1 MKTFRRVWV
10 YARAYPLL
18 CAGTF
23 GAAIAGTLAGLVF
36 PRITG
41 LVIDNVLIPKR
52 ADLLLPYVLI
62 VAAAFLA
69 QAVLNALRIRW
80 NNTFEQKV
88 VFDLRRDLYRT
99 LQRLPLRWYDQRATG
114 DIITR
119 VIDDVTAMER
129 VLIDGVEQGL
139 IAVLQILG
147 VGIYLFRLN
156 AHLALWM
163 LLPMPILF
171 IGVIWYTMTARFR
184 YRDQRRAASAMN
196 SLLLDNLQGVRQ
208 IKSYAREETELGRFS
223 ASANLVAET
232 QLVIMRTWSVYSS
245 SMAFFGALGS
255 AIVLYIGGTDVL
267 AGTMSYGDLF
277 SFFLFVAMF
286 YEPVKSL
293 HQINQLYQ
301 AGRASS
307 DRVAEILDA
316 AQEKYGDEAAS
327 SKGTAPAPKGDRR
340 GARDGYL
347 LRAHGA
353 VEYRDV
359 SFAYRSDVPALHD
372 INLSV
377 KPGQCIALVGPTG
390 AGKSTLVSLLSR
402 FYEAT
407 GGEILLDGRNVAG
420 ISLRELREQIGVVS
434 QETFLFNG
442 TILDN
447 LRFGRPEATRAEI
460 EEMARAACVH
470 EFVSVLPEGYDTH
483 VGERGVKLSVGE
495 KQRISIA
502 RALLKN
508 PPVLV
513 LDEAT
518 ASVDTA
524 TEQLIQQA
532 LLRLL
537 KGRTSFVIAHRLSTI
552 RHADMILVLQKG
564 SVVERGMHAELLA
577 RDGLYAK
584 LCRAQHT
591 DRFSEVDVEAVLAD
605 LPPIPPIAVDR

>member
-10 YARAYPLL
+10 YARAYPFL
-18 CAGTF
+18 CLATF
-23 GAAIAGTLAGLVF
+23 GAAILGTLSGFVF
-36 PRITG
+36 PKITG
-41 LVIDNVLIPKR
+41 LVIDDVLIPKR

-62 VAAAFLA
+62 VVAGFLA
-69 QAVLNALRIRW
+69 QNVLNALRIRY

-88 VFDLRRDLYRT
+88 IFDLRRDLYQT
-99 LQRLPLRWYDQRATG
+99 LQRLPLRWYDSRATG

-129 VLIDGVEQGL
+129 VLIDGVEQGI
-139 IAVLQILG
+139 IAVLQIIG
-147 VGIYLFRLN
+147 VGVFLFLLNPRLS
-156 AHLALWM
+156 AWM
-163 LLPMPILF
+163 LLPMVAQF
-171 IGVIWYTMTARFR
+171 GGAIWYTTTARSR
-184 YRDQRRAASAMN
+184 IRPQRQAASAMN
-196 SLLLDNLQGVRQ
+196 ALLLDNLQGVRQ
-208 IKSYAREETELGRFS
+208 IKSYAREETELARVSDAAHLLG
-223 ASANLVAET
+223 ET
-232 QLVIMRTWSVYSS
+232 SLVIMRTWSWFSS
-245 SMAFFGALGS
+245 AMAFFAALGS
-255 AIVLYIGGTDVL
+255 AIVLYIGGQDVL
-267 AGTMSYGDLF
+267 AGAMKLGDLVT
-277 SFFLFVAMF
+277 FFLFVGMF

-301 AGRASS
+301 AGRTSG

-316 AQEKYGDEAAS
+316 AQENYGETDEQ
-327 SKGTAPAPKGDRR
+327 PFV
-340 GARDGYL
+340 
-347 LRAHGA
+347 RAKGA
-353 VEYRDV
+353 VEYHSV
-359 SFAYRSDVPALHD
+359 AFAYRPDVPALHD
-372 INLSV
+372 INLAV
-377 KPGQCIALVGPTG
+377 KPGQCVALVGPTG

-407 GGEILLDGRNVAG
+407 GGDIFLDGRNIAD

-470 EFVSVLPEGYDTH
+470 DFVAGLPEGYDTH

-532 LLRLL
+532 LQRLL
-537 KGRTSFVIAHRLSTI
+537 AGRTSFVIAHRLSTV
-552 RHADMILVLQKG
+552 RHADLILVLQKG
-564 SVVERGMHAELLA
+564 RIIERGTHDELLA
-577 RDGLYAK
+577 KDGLYAK

-591 DRFSEVDVEAVLAD
+591 DRFSETDVEAVMAG
-605 LPPIPPIAVDR
+605 

>member
-10 YARAYPLL
+10 YARAYPILAL
-18 CAGTF
+18 ATF
-23 GAAIAGTLAGLVF
+23 AAAIAGTLAGFVF
-36 PRITG
+36 PKVTG
-41 LVIDNVLIPKR
+41 MVIDNVLIPHKSE
-52 ADLLLPYVLI
+52 LLLRYVLI
-62 VAAAFLA
+62 VVAAFFA
-69 QAVLNALRIRW
+69 QQALNALRIRF

-88 VFDLRRDLYRT
+88 IFDLRRDLYQT

-139 IAVLQILG
+139 IAVLQIIG
-147 VGIYLFRLN
+147 VGIYLFHLN
-156 AHLALWM
+156 AHLAMWM
-163 LLPMPILF
+163 LLPMPLLF
-171 IGVIWYTMTARFR
+171 GGVIWYTLTAKTR
-184 YRDQRRAASAMN
+184 YREQRRAASAMN

-208 IKSYAREETELGRFS
+208 IKSYAREETELSRFS
-223 ASANLVAET
+223 TSAKLVGDT
-232 QLVIMRTWSVYSS
+232 QLVIMRTWSWYSS
-245 SMAFFGALGS
+245 GMAFLGMLGS
-255 AIVLYIGGTDVL
+255 AIVLYVGGSDVL
-267 AGTMSYGDLF
+267 AGTMQFGDLVTF
-277 SFFLFVAMF
+277 LLFVGMF
-286 YEPVKSL
+286 YEPVRSL

-316 AQEKYGDEAAS
+316 TTEDYGDA
-327 SKGTAPAPKGDRR
+327 DRR
-340 GARDGYL
+340 PAVDGYL
-347 LRAHGA
+347 KRALGQID
-353 VEYRDV
+353 YRSV
-359 SFAYRSDVPALHD
+359 SFAYREDVPALGKID
-372 INLSV
+372 LAV
-377 KPGQCIALVGPTG
+377 KPGQCVALVGPTG
-390 AGKSTLVSLLSR
+390 AGKTTFVSLLSR

-407 GGEILLDGRNVAG
+407 GGEILLDGRDITK
-420 ISLRELREQIGVVS
+420 ISLRELREQIGTVS

-447 LRFGRPEATRAEI
+447 LRFGRPDATRAEI
-460 EEMARAACVH
+460 EEMAKAACVH
-470 EFVSVLPEGYDTH
+470 DFVVGLPEGYETH

-532 LLRLL
+532 LQRLL
-537 KGRTSFVIAHRLSTI
+537 AGRTSFVIAHRLSTV
-552 RHADMILVLQKG
+552 RHADLILVLQKG
-564 SVVERGMHAELLA
+564 RIVERGTHTELLSKN
-577 RDGLYAK
+577 GLYAK
-584 LCRAQHT
+584 LCHAQHT
-591 DRFSEVDVEAVLAD
+591 DRFSETDVEAVWAE
-605 LPPIPPIAVDR
+605 AVP

>member
-10 YARAYPLL
+10 YARAYPFL
-18 CAGTF
+18 CAATF
-23 GAAIAGTLAGLVF
+23 IAATLGTLSGLVF
-36 PRITG
+36 PKVTG
-41 LVIDNVLIPKR
+41 MVYDNVLTPRR

-62 VAAAFLA
+62 VVGAFLS
-69 QAVLNALRIRW
+69 QYILNALRIRF

-88 VFDLRRDLYRT
+88 IFDLRRDLYQT
-99 LQRLPLRWYDQRATG
+99 LQRLPLRWYDSRATG

-129 VLIDGVEQGL
+129 VLIDGVEQAI
-139 IAVLQILG
+139 IAVIQIVC
-147 VGIYLFRLN
+147 VGIFLFEMNARL
-156 AHLALWM
+156 ACWM
-163 LLPMPILF
+163 LLPIPVLF
-171 IGVIWYTMTARFR
+171 SGVIWYTLTAKSR
-184 YRDQRRAASAMN
+184 YKEQRKAASGMN

-208 IKSYAREETELGRFS
+208 IKSYAREETELRRFS
-223 ASANLVAET
+223 DSALLVGET
-232 QLVIMRTWSVYSS
+232 QLVIMRTWSLYSS
-245 SMAFFGALGS
+245 AMAFFGAVGS
-255 AIVLYIGGTDVL
+255 GIVLYIGGTDVCN
-267 AGTMSYGDLF
+267 GTMKPGELF
-277 SFFLFVAMF
+277 TVILYVGMF
-286 YEPVKSL
+286 YEPVRSL

-316 AQEKYGDEAAS
+316 AQENYGE
-327 SKGTAPAPKGDRR
+327 
-340 GARDGYL
+340 
-347 LRAHGA
+347 HGA
-353 VEYRDV
+353 IVRAKGAVDYRNV
-359 SFAYRSDVPALHD
+359 AFAYRSDVTALHD

-377 KPGQCIALVGPTG
+377 KPGQCVALVGPTG

-407 GGEILLDGRNVAG
+407 GGEILLDGRDVAG

-460 EEMARAACVH
+460 EEMAKAACVH
-470 EFVSVLPEGYDTH
+470 DFVSLLPEGYDTH

-532 LLRLL
+532 LTRLL
-537 KGRTSFVIAHRLSTI
+537 AGRTSFVIAHRLSTV
-552 RHADMILVLQKG
+552 RHADLILVLQKG
-564 SVVERGMHAELLA
+564 RILERGTHDELLA

-591 DRFSEVDVEAVLAD
+591 DRFSETDVEAVLASE
-605 LPPIPPIAVDR
+605 IG

>member
-1 MKTFRRVWV
+1 MKTFRRVWI
-10 YARAYPLL
+10 YARVYPGL
-18 CAGTF
+18 CLATF
-23 GAAIAGTLAGLVF
+23 SAAIAGTLASLVF
-36 PRITG
+36 PKVTG
-41 LVIDNVLIPKR
+41 LVIDKVLTPHR
-52 ADLLLPYVLI
+52 GDLLIYYVLV

-69 QAVLNALRIRW
+69 QSALNALRIRF

-88 VFDLRRDLYRT
+88 IFDLRRDLYRT
-99 LQRLPLRWYDQRATG
+99 LQRLPLRWYDSRATG

-139 IAVLQILG
+139 IAILTILG
-147 VGIYLFRLN
+147 VAVTLFSLN
-156 AHLALWM
+156 PKLAAWM
-163 LLPMPILF
+163 LLPMPVLF
-171 IGVIWYTMTARFR
+171 GGAIWYTLTAKTR
-184 YRDQRRAASAMN
+184 YSAQRKAASAMN

-208 IKSYAREETELGRFS
+208 IKSYAREETELERFS
-223 ASANLVAET
+223 TSARLVGET
-232 QLVIMRTWSVYSS
+232 QLVIMRTWSWYSS
-245 SMAFFGALGS
+245 AMAFFGTLGS
-255 AIVLYIGGTDVL
+255 VIVLYIGGRDVL
-267 AGTMSYGDLF
+267 ADSMTVGELF
-277 SFFLFVAMF
+277 TFFLYVAMF

-316 AQEKYGDEAAS
+316 AQEKYGDPDDRPIVRA
-327 SKGTAPAPKGDRR
+327 KGQVD
-340 GARDGYL
+340 
-347 LRAHGA
+347 
-353 VEYRDV
+353 YRHV
-359 SFAYRSDVPALHD
+359 VFAYRSDVPALHD
-372 INLSV
+372 INVSV
-377 KPGQCIALVGPTG
+377 KPGQCVALVGPTG

-407 GGEILLDGRNVAG
+407 GGEIRLDGRNVAD

-434 QETFLFNG
+434 QETFLFNA

-447 LRFGRPEATRAEI
+447 LRFGRPEATREEI
-460 EEMARAACVH
+460 EAMARAACVH
-470 EFVSVLPEGYDTH
+470 DFVSALPEGYDTH

-518 ASVDTA
+518 ASVDTS

-532 LLRLL
+532 LQRLL
-537 KGRTSFVIAHRLSTI
+537 AGRTSFVIAHRLSTV
-552 RHADMILVLQKG
+552 RHADLILVLKKG
-564 SVVERGMHAELLA
+564 RIVERGTHEELLNQN
-577 RDGLYAK
+577 GLYAK

-591 DRFSEVDVEAVLAD
+591 DRFSETDVEAVLAD
-605 LPPIPPIAVDR
+605 L

>member
-18 CAGTF
+18 CFGTF
-23 GAAIAGTLAGLVF
+23 GAAIASTLAGFVF
-36 PRITG
+36 PKVTG
-41 LVIDNVLIPKR
+41 LVIDNVLIPHR
-52 ADLLLPYVLI
+52 AELLLRYALYV
-62 VAAAFLA
+62 VGAFLA
-69 QAVLNALRIRW
+69 QNVLNAVRIRW

-88 VFDLRRDLYRT
+88 IFDLRRDLYRT

-129 VLIDGVEQGL
+129 VLIDGVEQG
-139 IAVLQILG
+139 IVGILQIIG
-147 VGIYLFRLN
+147 VGIFLFWLN
-156 AHLALWM
+156 ARLAAWM
-163 LLPMPILF
+163 LLPMPVLF
-171 IGVIWYTMTARFR
+171 AGVIWYTMTARFR

-196 SLLLDNLQGVRQ
+196 SLLLDNLQGIRQ
-208 IKSYAREETELGRFS
+208 IKSYAREETELTRFS
-223 ASANLVAET
+223 ASAQLVGDT
-232 QLVIMRTWSVYSS
+232 QLVIMRVWSWYISA
-245 SMAFFGALGS
+245 MTFFGALGS
-255 AIVLYIGGTDVL
+255 AIVLYIGGSDVL
-267 AGTMSYGDLF
+267 AGTMKLGDLVT
-277 SFFLFVAMF
+277 FFLFVGMF
-286 YEPVKSL
+286 YEPVRSL

-307 DRVAEILDA
+307 ERVAEILDA
-316 AQEKYGDEAAS
+316 ATENYGEAA
-327 SKGTAPAPKGDRR
+327 DRR
-340 GARDGYL
+340 PAHSCGDDGYQ
-347 LRAHGA
+347 RVRGQ
-353 VEYRDV
+353 VEYRNVSFSYRPDV
-359 SFAYRSDVPALHD
+359 SALHE
-372 INLSV
+372 INLAV
-377 KPGQCIALVGPTG
+377 KPGQCVALVGPTG

-407 GGEILLDGRNVAG
+407 GGEIMLDGRNVAD

-447 LRFGRPEATRAEI
+447 LRFGRPGATRQEI

-470 EFVSVLPEGYDTH
+470 EFVSVMPEGYDTH

-532 LLRLL
+532 LRRLL
-537 KGRTSFVIAHRLSTI
+537 AGRTSFVIAHRLSTV
-552 RHADMILVLQKG
+552 RHADLILVLQKG
-564 SVVERGMHAELLA
+564 RILERGTHDELLA

-591 DRFSEVDVEAVLAD
+591 DRFSETDVEAVLAD
-605 LPPIPPIAVDR
+605 LA

>member
-10 YARAYPLL
+10 YARVYPFL
-18 CAGTF
+18 CAATF
-23 GAAIAGTLAGLVF
+23 TAAIAQTLSGLVF
-36 PRITG
+36 PKITG
-41 LVIDNVLIPKR
+41 SVIDKVLIPHR

-62 VAAAFLA
+62 VVAAFLA
-69 QAVLNALRIRW
+69 QNVLNALRISF

-88 VFDLRRDLYRT
+88 IFDLRRDLYQT

-129 VLIDGVEQGL
+129 VLIDGVEQAL
-139 IAVLQILG
+139 IAVLQIVCVG
-147 VGIYLFRLN
+147 VYLFRIN
-156 AHLALWM
+156 ASLAVWM
-163 LLPMPILF
+163 LLPMPVLF
-171 IGVIWYTMTARFR
+171 AGVIWYTFTAKSR
-184 YRDQRRAASAMN
+184 YREQRKAASAMN

-223 ASANLVAET
+223 DSARLVADT

-245 SMAFFGALGS
+245 AMAFFGALGG
-255 AIVLYIGGTDVL
+255 AIVLYVGGLDVL
-267 AGTMSYGDLF
+267 AGRMSYGDLF

-286 YEPVKSL
+286 YEPVRSL

-316 AQEKYGDEAAS
+316 AQENYGEPTGRAIVRA
-327 SKGTAPAPKGDRR
+327 KGQ
-340 GARDGYL
+340 
-347 LRAHGA
+347 

-359 SFAYRSDVPALHD
+359 AFAYRSDVPALHE
-372 INLSV
+372 INLNV
-377 KPGQCIALVGPTG
+377 APGQCVALVGPTG

-407 GGEILLDGRNVAG
+407 GGEILLDGRDVAG

-447 LRFGRPEATRAEI
+447 LRFGRPDATRAEI

-470 EFVSVLPEGYDTH
+470 EFVSILPEGYDTH

-532 LLRLL
+532 LQRLL
-537 KGRTSFVIAHRLSTI
+537 IGRTSFVIAHRLSTV
-552 RHADMILVLQKG
+552 RHADLILVLQKG
-564 SVVERGMHAELLA
+564 RILERGTHDELLA

-591 DRFSEVDVEAVLAD
+591 DRFSETDVEAVLAD
-605 LPPIPPIAVDR
+605 LS

>member
-10 YARAYPLL
+10 YARVYPFL
-18 CAGTF
+18 CVATF
-23 GAAIAGTLAGLVF
+23 GCAILGTLASLVF
-36 PRITG
+36 PRVTG
-41 LVIDNVLIPKR
+41 LVIDNVLTPHR
-52 ADLLLPYVLI
+52 ADLLPKYALI
-62 VAAAFLA
+62 VVTAFLA
-69 QAVLNALRIRW
+69 QNVLNALRIRF

-88 VFDLRRDLYRT
+88 IFDLRRDLYRT

-147 VGIYLFRLN
+147 VGIYLFKLN
-156 AHLALWM
+156 AHLAMWM
-163 LLPMPILF
+163 LLPIPALF
-171 IGVIWYTMTARFR
+171 AGVIWYTLTAKAR
-184 YRDQRRAASAMN
+184 YKEQRKAASAMN

-208 IKSYAREETELGRFS
+208 IKSYAREETELARFS
-223 ASANLVAET
+223 TSARLVGET
-232 QLVIMRTWSVYSS
+232 QLVIMRTWSWYSS
-245 SMAFFGALGS
+245 VMAFLGALGS
-255 AIVLYIGGTDVL
+255 AIVLYIGGRDVL
-267 AGTMSYGDLF
+267 DGTMKIGELF
-277 SFFLFVAMF
+277 SFFFFVSMF
-286 YEPVKSL
+286 YEPVRSL

-307 DRVAEILDA
+307 ERVAEILDA
-316 AQEKYGDEAAS
+316 AQEAYGDENAI
-327 SKGTAPAPKGDRR
+327 APATFGRAKGQ
-340 GARDGYL
+340 
-347 LRAHGA
+347 
-353 VEYRDV
+353 VEYRKI
-359 SFAYRSDVPALHD
+359 SFAYRPDVPALHE
-372 INLSV
+372 IKLSV
-377 KPGQCIALVGPTG
+377 KPGQCVALVGPTG

-420 ISLRELREQIGVVS
+420 IPLRELREQVGVVS

-447 LRFGRPEATRAEI
+447 LRFGRPDASRAEI

-532 LLRLL
+532 LQRLL
-537 KGRTSFVIAHRLSTI
+537 AGRTSFVIAHRLSTV
-552 RHADMILVLQKG
+552 RHADLILVLQKG
-564 SVVERGMHAELLA
+564 RILERGTHDELLA

-591 DRFSEVDVEAVLAD
+591 DRFSETDVEAVLAD
-605 LPPIPPIAVDR
+605 IG

>member
-10 YARAYPLL
+10 YARAYPFL
-18 CAGTF
+18 CAATF
-23 GAAIAGTLAGLVF
+23 GCAIFGALSSLVF
-36 PRITG
+36 PRVTG
-41 LVIDNVLIPKR
+41 LVIDNVLTPHR
-52 ADLLLPYVLI
+52 FDLLPWYACI
-62 VAAAFLA
+62 VIAAFLA
-69 QAVLNALRIRW
+69 QNVLNALRIRF

-88 VFDLRRDLYRT
+88 IFDLRRDLYRT

-147 VGIYLFRLN
+147 VGIYLFKLN
-156 AHLALWM
+156 AHLAMWM
-163 LLPMPILF
+163 LLPIPALVT
-171 IGVIWYTMTARFR
+171 GVLWYTLTAKAR
-184 YRDQRRAASAMN
+184 YKEQRKAASAMN

-208 IKSYAREETELGRFS
+208 IKSYAREETELDRFS
-223 ASANLVAET
+223 TSARLVGET
-232 QLVIMRTWSVYSS
+232 QLDIMRTWAWYSS
-245 SMAFFGALGS
+245 SMAFLGTLGS
-255 AIVLYIGGTDVL
+255 AIVLYIGGCDVL
-267 AGTMSYGDLF
+267 NGTMKIGELF
-277 SFFLFVAMF
+277 SFFFFVSMF
-286 YEPVKSL
+286 YEPVRSL

-316 AQEKYGDEAAS
+316 AQETYGDENAI
-327 SKGTAPAPKGDRR
+327 APATFSRAR
-340 GARDGYL
+340 GQ
-347 LRAHGA
+347 
-353 VEYRDV
+353 VEYRNV
-359 SFAYRSDVPALHD
+359 SFSYRPDVPALHE

-377 KPGQCIALVGPTG
+377 KPGQCVALVGPTG

-407 GGEILLDGRNVAG
+407 SGQILLDGRDVAG

-442 TILDN
+442 SILDN
-447 LRFGRPEATRAEI
+447 LRFGRPGATRQEI

-532 LLRLL
+532 LQRLL
-537 KGRTSFVIAHRLSTI
+537 AGRTSFVIAHRLSTV
-552 RHADMILVLQKG
+552 RHADLILVLQKG
-564 SVVERGMHAELLA
+564 RILERGTHDELLA
-577 RDGLYAK
+577 RSGLYAK

-591 DRFSEVDVEAVLAD
+591 NRFSETDVEAVLAST
-605 LPPIPPIAVDR
+605 AV

>member
-10 YARAYPLL
+10 YARAYPFLAL
-18 CAGTF
+18 ATF
-23 GAAIAGTLAGLVF
+23 AAAIAGTLAGFVF
-36 PRITG
+36 PKITG
-41 LVIDNVLIPKR
+41 LVIDNVLIPHKT
-52 ADLLLPYVLI
+52 DLLLPYVLI
-62 VAAAFLA
+62 VVGAFFVQNA
-69 QAVLNALRIRW
+69 LNALRIRF

-88 VFDLRRDLYRT
+88 IFDLRRDLYQT

-139 IAVLQILG
+139 VAILQIIG
-147 VGIYLFRLN
+147 VGIFLFSLN
-156 AHLALWM
+156 AQLAAWM
-163 LLPMPILF
+163 LLPMPVLF
-171 IGVIWYTMTARFR
+171 VGVVWYTMTARFR
-184 YRDQRRAASAMN
+184 YRAQRKAASAMN

-208 IKSYAREETELGRFS
+208 IKSFAREGTELERFS
-223 ASANLVAET
+223 DAARLVGET
-232 QLVIMRTWSVYSS
+232 QLVIMRTWSWYSS
-245 SMAFFGALGS
+245 AMAFFGALGS
-255 AIVLYIGGTDVL
+255 AIVLYIGGADVL
-267 AGTMSYGDLF
+267 AGTMKLGDLVT
-277 SFFLFVAMF
+277 FFLFVAMF
-286 YEPVKSL
+286 YEPVRSL

-307 DRVAEILDA
+307 ERVAEILDA
-316 AQEKYGDEAAS
+316 ATENYGAAAT
-327 SKGTAPAPKGDRR
+327 GPAAVQRAR
-340 GARDGYL
+340 GE
-347 LRAHGA
+347 
-353 VEYRDV
+353 VEYRNV
-359 SFAYRSDVPALHD
+359 SFAYRPDVPALHD
-372 INLSV
+372 INLAV
-377 KPGQCIALVGPTG
+377 RPGQCIALVGPTG

-407 GGEILLDGRNVAG
+407 GGKILLDGRNVAD
-420 ISLRELREQIGVVS
+420 ISLHELREQIGMVS

-447 LRFGRPEATRAEI
+447 LRFGRPGATRQEI
-460 EEMARAACVH
+460 EAMARAACVH
-470 EFVSVLPEGYDTH
+470 EFVSALPEGYDTH

-532 LLRLL
+532 LQRLL
-537 KGRTSFVIAHRLSTI
+537 AGRTSFVIAHRLSTI
-552 RHADMILVLQKG
+552 RHADLILVLQKG
-564 SVVERGMHAELLA
+564 CIVERGSHDELLA

-591 DRFSEVDVEAVLAD
+591 DRFSETDVEAVLAD
-605 LPPIPPIAVDR
+605 LS

>member
-18 CAGTF
+18 CFGTF
-23 GAAIAGTLAGLVF
+23 GTAIASTLAGFVF
-36 PRITG
+36 PKVTG
-41 LVIDNVLIPKR
+41 MVVDNVLIPHK
-52 ADLLLPYVLI
+52 AALLLPYVLI
-62 VAAAFLA
+62 VVAAFFA
-69 QAVLNALRIRW
+69 QNALNGLRIRF

-88 VFDLRRDLYRT
+88 IFDLRRDLYQT

-139 IAVLQILG
+139 IAVLQIVG
-147 VGIYLFRLN
+147 VGIYFFNLN
-156 AHLALWM
+156 AHLAAWM
-163 LLPMPILF
+163 LLPLPILF
-171 IGVIWYTMTARFR
+171 AGVSWYTVTAKMR
-184 YRDQRRAASAMN
+184 YREQRKAASAMN

-208 IKSYAREETELGRFS
+208 IKSYAREETELTRFS
-223 ASANLVAET
+223 TSAELVGET
-232 QLVIMRTWSVYSS
+232 QLVIMRTWSWYSS
-245 SMAFFGALGS
+245 LMAFVGALGS
-255 AIVLYIGGTDVL
+255 AIVLYIGGSDVL
-267 AGTMSYGDLF
+267 AGRMQYGEL
-277 SFFLFVAMF
+277 LTALLLVGMF

-316 AQEKYGDEAAS
+316 TTENYGQSDQRPVA
-327 SKGTAPAPKGDRR
+327 
-340 GARDGYL
+340 
-347 LRAHGA
+347 RAHGA
-353 VEYRDV
+353 VEYRHV
-359 SFAYRSDVPALHD
+359 SFSYRPDVPALHD
-372 INLSV
+372 INVAV

-407 GGEILLDGRNVAG
+407 GGEILLDGQNVAN
-420 ISLRELREQIGVVS
+420 IPLRELREQIGVVS

-447 LRFGRPEATRAEI
+447 LRFGRPEATRAQI

-532 LLRLL
+532 LQRLL
-537 KGRTSFVIAHRLSTI
+537 AGRTSFVIAHRLSTV
-552 RHADMILVLQKG
+552 RHADLILVLQKG
-564 SVVERGMHAELLA
+564 RIIERGTHDELLA

-591 DRFSEVDVEAVLAD
+591 DRFSETDVEAVLAD
-605 LPPIPPIAVDR
+605 LS

>member
-10 YARAYPLL
+10 YARLYPRL
-18 CAGTF
+18 AAATF
-23 GAAIAGTLAGLVF
+23 GAAIAGTLAGFVF
-36 PRITG
+36 PQVTG
-41 LVIDNVLIPKR
+41 MVIDNVLIPHR
-52 ADLLLPYVLI
+52 PALLLRYILI
-62 VAAAFLA
+62 VVAAFF
-69 QAVLNALRIRW
+69 VRDGLNALRIRF

-88 VFDLRRDLYRT
+88 IFDLRHDLYRT

-119 VIDDVTAMER
+119 IIDDVTAMER
-129 VLIDGVEQGL
+129 VLIDGVEQGVVAL
-139 IAVLQILG
+139 LQILG
-147 VGIYLFRLN
+147 VGIWLFHLNPRL
-156 AHLALWM
+156 AAWT
-163 LLPMPILF
+163 LLPMPLMLA
-171 IGVIWYTMTARFR
+171 GATWYTMTARFR
-184 YRDQRRAASAMN
+184 YRSQRKAASAMN

-208 IKSYAREETELGRFS
+208 IKSYAREETELERFS
-223 ASANLVAET
+223 TSARWVGET
-232 QLVIMRTWSVYSS
+232 QLVIMRTWSWYSS
-245 SMAFFGALGS
+245 GMTFIAALGS
-255 AIVLYIGGTDVL
+255 AIVLYVGGMDVL
-267 AGTMSYGDLF
+267 NGAMQFGGLVTFL
-277 SFFLFVAMF
+277 LFVAMF
-286 YEPVKSL
+286 YEPVGRL

-307 DRVAEILDA
+307 ERVAEILDA
-316 AQEKYGDEAAS
+316 PTENYGEAESGPVTRA
-327 SKGTAPAPKGDRR
+327 R
-340 GARDGYL
+340 GQ
-347 LRAHGA
+347 

-359 SFAYRSDVPALHD
+359 SFAYRPDVPALHE
-372 INLSV
+372 INLAV
-377 KPGQCIALVGPTG
+377 KPGQCVALVGPTG

-407 GGEILLDGRNVAG
+407 GGEIFLDGRNVAE
-420 ISLRELREQIGVVS
+420 ISLRNLREQIGVVS

-447 LRFGRPEATRAEI
+447 LRFGRPEASRAEI
-460 EEMARAACVH
+460 EKMARGACVH
-470 EFVSVLPEGYDTH
+470 EFVSALPEGYDTH

-532 LLRLL
+532 LRRLL
-537 KGRTSFVIAHRLSTI
+537 AGRTSFVIAHRLSTV
-552 RHADMILVLQKG
+552 RHADVILVLQKG
-564 SVVERGMHAELLA
+564 RILERGSHDELLA
-577 RDGLYAK
+577 LNGLYAK

-591 DRFSEVDVEAVLAD
+591 DRFSETDVEAVLAD
-605 LPPIPPIAVDR
+605 FT

>member
-18 CAGTF
+18 CAATF
-23 GAAIAGTLAGLVF
+23 GAAIAVTLAGLVF
-36 PRITG
+36 PRVTG
-41 LVIDNVLIPKR
+41 LVIDNVLIPHR
-52 ADLLLPYVLI
+52 ADLLLPYVL
-62 VAAAFLA
+62 VVVGAFFLQNA
-69 QAVLNALRIRW
+69 LNALRIRA

-88 VFDLRRDLYRT
+88 IFDLRRDLYQT

-139 IAVLQILG
+139 IAILQIIG
-147 VGIYLFRLN
+147 VGIFLFGMNARL
-156 AHLALWM
+156 AMWM
-163 LLPMPILF
+163 LLPIPVLF
-171 IGVIWYTMTARFR
+171 AGVIWYTMTARFR
-184 YRDQRRAASAMN
+184 YRAQRRAASAMN

-208 IKSYAREETELGRFS
+208 IKSYAREETELTRFS
-223 ASANLVAET
+223 ASAKLVGET
-232 QLVIMRTWSVYSS
+232 QLDIMRTWSWYSS
-245 SMAFFGALGS
+245 TMAFFGALGS
-255 AIVLYIGGTDVL
+255 AIVLYIGGSDVL
-267 AGTMSYGDLF
+267 AGTMKLGDLVTF
-277 SFFLFVAMF
+277 LLFVGMF
-286 YEPVKSL
+286 YEPVRSL

-301 AGRASS
+301 AGRAAS

-316 AQEKYGDEAAS
+316 ATENYGEASDRPIVRA
-327 SKGTAPAPKGDRR
+327 KGQ
-340 GARDGYL
+340 
-347 LRAHGA
+347 
-353 VEYRDV
+353 VEYRNV
-359 SFAYRSDVPALHD
+359 SFSYRPDVPALHD
-372 INLSV
+372 INLVV
-377 KPGQCIALVGPTG
+377 KPGQCVALVGPTG

-407 GGEILLDGRNVAG
+407 DGTILLDGRNVAG
-420 ISLRELREQIGVVS
+420 ISLRALREQIGMVS

-447 LRFGRPEATRAEI
+447 LRFGRPDATRQEI

-470 EFVSVLPEGYDTH
+470 EFVSGLPEGYETH

-532 LLRLL
+532 LRRLL
-537 KGRTSFVIAHRLSTI
+537 AGRTSFVIAHRLSTV
-552 RHADMILVLQKG
+552 RHADLILVLQKG
-564 SVVERGMHAELLA
+564 RIFERGTHDELLA
-577 RDGLYAK
+577 LNGLYAK

-591 DRFSEVDVEAVLAD
+591 DRFSETDVEAVLAD
-605 LPPIPPIAVDR
+605 GGRCFLSAPLCR

>member
-10 YARAYPLL
+10 YARVYPLL
-18 CAGTF
+18 CGATF
-23 GAAIAGTLAGLVF
+23 GAAIAGTLSGFVF
-36 PRITG
+36 PKMTG
-41 LVIDNVLIPKR
+41 VVIDNVLIPHR
-52 ADLLLPYVLI
+52 ADLLLPYVL
-62 VAAAFLA
+62 VVVAAFLL
-69 QAVLNALRIRW
+69 QNVLNALRIRF

-88 VFDLRRDLYRT
+88 IFDLRRDLYQT

-147 VGIYLFRLN
+147 VGIFLFSLN
-156 AHLALWM
+156 ARLASWM
-163 LLPMPILF
+163 LLPIPILF
-171 IGVIWYTMTARFR
+171 GGVVWYTLTAKSR
-184 YRDQRRAASAMN
+184 YREQRKAASAMN

-208 IKSYAREETELGRFS
+208 IKSYAREETELNRFS
-223 ASANLVAET
+223 STALLVGET
-232 QLVIMRTWSVYSS
+232 QLVIMRSWSVYSS
-245 SMAFFGALGS
+245 TMAFFGMLGS
-255 AIVLYIGGTDVL
+255 AIVLYVGGLDVL
-267 AGTMSYGDLF
+267 YYGMKIGDLVTF
-277 SFFLFVAMF
+277 LLFVSMF
-286 YEPVKSL
+286 YEPIRSL

-316 AQEKYGDEAAS
+316 AQETYGEPPSQPIVRA
-327 SKGTAPAPKGDRR
+327 R
-340 GARDGYL
+340 GQ
-347 LRAHGA
+347 
-353 VEYRDV
+353 VEYKDV

-377 KPGQCIALVGPTG
+377 KPGQCVALVGPTG

-407 GGEILLDGRNVAG
+407 GGQIFLDGRDVST

-447 LRFGRPEATRAEI
+447 LRFGRPDATREEI

-470 EFVSVLPEGYDTH
+470 DFVSILPEGYDTH

-524 TEQLIQQA
+524 TEQLIQKA
-532 LLRLL
+532 LQRLL
-537 KGRTSFVIAHRLSTI
+537 AGRTSFVIAHRLSTV
-552 RHADMILVLQKG
+552 RDADLILVLQKG
-564 SVVERGMHAELLA
+564 RITERGTHNELMA
-577 RDGLYAK
+577 FNGLYTK

-591 DRFSEVDVEAVLAD
+591 DRFSETDVEAVLAD
-605 LPPIPPIAVDR
+605 LS

>member
-18 CAGTF
+18 FVATLGS
-23 GAAIAGTLAGLVF
+23 AIAGTLAGFVF
-36 PRITG
+36 PRITQM
-41 LVIDNVLIPKR
+41 VIDNVLVPHH
-52 ADLLLPYVLI
+52 AAMLLPYLAVL
-62 VAAAFLA
+62 VGSF
-69 QAVLNALRIRW
+69 VCRDGLNALRIRF

-88 VFDLRRDLYRT
+88 IFDLRRDLYGT

-129 VLIDGVEQGL
+129 VLIDGVEQG
-139 IAVLQILG
+139 IVAILQILG
-147 VGIYLFRLN
+147 ISAILFYHNPRL
-156 AHLALWM
+156 AACVLLPIPFQIGGALW
-163 LLPMPILF
+163 
-171 IGVIWYTMTARFR
+171 YTLTARFR

-208 IKSYAREETELGRFS
+208 IKSYAREETELERFS
-223 ASANLVAET
+223 TAARLVGDT
-232 QLVIMRTWSVYSS
+232 QLVVMRTFSLYSS
-245 SMAFFGALGS
+245 SMTFIAALGS
-255 AIVLYIGGTDVL
+255 VIVLYVGGNDVL
-267 AGTMSYGDLF
+267 RTGSTFTAGDLVA
-277 SFFLFVAMF
+277 FLLYAAML
-286 YEPVKSL
+286 YEPIGRL

-301 AGRASS
+301 AGRASN
-307 DRVAEILDA
+307 DRVTEILDA
-316 AQEKYGDEAAS
+316 TQETYGERSAQPLVRAA
-327 SKGTAPAPKGDRR
+327 GR
-340 GARDGYL
+340 
-347 LRAHGA
+347 
-353 VEYRDV
+353 VEYRQV
-359 SFAYRSDVPALHD
+359 EFAYRADVPALHD

-377 KPGQCIALVGPTG
+377 TPGQCV

-407 GGEILLDGRNVAG
+407 GGEILLDGRNVSE
-420 ISLRELREQIGVVS
+420 IPLLELREQVGVVS

-447 LRFGRPEATRAEI
+447 LRFGRPEATR
-460 EEMARAACVH
+460 EEVEQMARAACVH
-470 EFVSVLPEGYDTH
+470 DFVAGLPEGYDTH

-532 LLRLL
+532 LERLL
-537 KGRTSFVIAHRLSTI
+537 AGRTSFVIAHRLSTV
-552 RHADMILVLQKG
+552 RHADVILVLQKG
-564 SVVERGMHAELLA
+564 RIAERGTHEELLA
-577 RDGLYAK
+577 LDGLYAK

-591 DRFSEVDVEAVLAD
+591 DRFSEDEVDAILTDVAE
-605 LPPIPPIAVDR
+605 

>member
-10 YARAYPLL
+10 YARQYPLL
-18 CAGTF
+18 CFGTF
-23 GAAIAGTLAGLVF
+23 GAAIASTLAGFVF
-36 PRITG
+36 PKITG
-41 LVIDNVLIPKR
+41 LVIDNVLIPHK
-52 ADLLLPYVLI
+52 ADLLLRYVLI
-62 VAAAFLA
+62 VVGAFFL
-69 QAVLNALRIRW
+69 QNVLNALRIRS

-88 VFDLRRDLYRT
+88 IFDLRRDLYRT

-119 VIDDVTAMER
+119 IIDDVTAMER

-139 IAVLQILG
+139 IAILQIIG
-147 VGIYLFRLN
+147 VGVFLFTLN
-156 AHLALWM
+156 AQLAMWM
-163 LLPMPILF
+163 LLPMPVLF
-171 IGVIWYTMTARFR
+171 AGVIWYTMTARFR
-184 YRDQRRAASAMN
+184 YRAQRKAASAMN

-208 IKSYAREETELGRFS
+208 IKSYAREDTELKRVS
-223 ASANLVAET
+223 ASAQHVGET
-232 QLVIMRTWSVYSS
+232 QLVIMRVWAWYVSAMT
-245 SMAFFGALGS
+245 FFGALGS
-255 AIVLYIGGTDVL
+255 AIVLYIGGSDVM
-267 AGTMSYGDLF
+267 AGTMQLGDLVMF
-277 SFFLFVAMF
+277 LLFVGMF
-286 YEPVKSL
+286 YEPVRSL

-307 DRVAEILDA
+307 ERVAEILDA
-316 AQEKYGDEAAS
+316 ATENYGDASGSVPAAVPR
-327 SKGTAPAPKGDRR
+327 AR
-340 GARDGYL
+340 GQ
-347 LRAHGA
+347 
-353 VEYRDV
+353 VEYRNV
-359 SFAYRSDVPALHD
+359 SFSYRPDVPALHD
-372 INLSV
+372 INLAV

-390 AGKSTLVSLLSR
+390 AGKSSR
-402 FYEAT
+402 FYEVTA
-407 GGEILLDGRNVAG
+407 GEILLDGRNVSG
-420 ISLRELREQIGVVS
+420 IPLRELREQISMVS

-447 LRFGRPEATRAEI
+447 LRFGRPGATRREI

-470 EFVSVLPEGYDTH
+470 EFVSGLPEGYDTH

-532 LLRLL
+532 LQRLL
-537 KGRTSFVIAHRLSTI
+537 AGRTSFVIAHRLSTV
-552 RHADMILVLQKG
+552 RHADLILVLQKG
-564 SVVERGMHAELLA
+564 RIVERGTHDELMA
-577 RDGLYAK
+577 IDGLYGK

-591 DRFSEVDVEAVLAD
+591 DRFSETDIEAVLAG
-605 LPPIPPIAVDR
+605 PPDGSIFSL

>member
-10 YARAYPLL
+10 YARAYPGL
-18 CAGTF
+18 CLGTF
-23 GAAIAGTLAGLVF
+23 AAAIGSTLAGLVF
-36 PRITG
+36 PKVTG
-41 LVIDNVLIPKR
+41 LVVDHVLVPKR
-52 ADLLLPYVLI
+52 ADLLLPYVL
-62 VAAAFLA
+62 VVLGAFFMQSL
-69 QAVLNALRIRW
+69 LNALRIRF

-88 VFDLRRDLYRT
+88 IFDLRRDLYQT
-99 LQRLPLRWYDQRATG
+99 LQRLPLRWYDSRATG

-119 VIDDVTAMER
+119 VIDDVTSMER

-139 IAVLQILG
+139 IASMTILAVAVVLFQS
-147 VGIYLFRLN
+147 N
-156 AHLALWM
+156 PKLAGWM
-163 LLPMPILF
+163 LLPMPLLF
-171 IGVIWYTMTARFR
+171 FGVIWYTLTAKSR
-184 YRDQRRAASAMN
+184 YRDQRKAASAMN

-208 IKSYAREETELGRFS
+208 IKSYAREETELMRFS
-223 ASANLVAET
+223 DSARHVAET
-232 QLVIMRTWSVYSS
+232 QLVIMRTWSWYSS
-245 SMAFFGALGS
+245 AMVFFGTMGS
-255 AIVLYIGGTDVL
+255 VIVLYVGGLDVV
-267 AGTMSYGDLF
+267 AGRMSFGDLVK
-277 SFFLFVAMF
+277 FFLYVSMF

-293 HQINQLYQ
+293 HSINQFYQ

-307 DRVAEILDA
+307 ERVAEILDA
-316 AQEKYGDEAAS
+316 TTEKYGE
-327 SKGTAPAPKGDRR
+327 APKQPIV
-340 GARDGYL
+340 
-347 LRAHGA
+347 RAKGL
-353 VEYRDV
+353 VEYRQV
-359 SFAYRSDVPALHD
+359 EFSYRPDVPALHG
-372 INLSV
+372 INLTV
-377 KPGQCIALVGPTG
+377 KPGQCVALVGPTG

-407 GGEILLDGRNVAG
+407 GGEILLDGRNVAE

-447 LRFGRPEATRAEI
+447 LRFGRPDATRQEI

-470 EFVSVLPEGYDTH
+470 DFVAALPEGYETH

-508 PPVLV
+508 PPVLI

-518 ASVDTA
+518 ASVDTS

-532 LLRLL
+532 LRRLL
-537 KGRTSFVIAHRLSTI
+537 AGRTSFVIAHRLSTV

-564 SVVERGMHAELLA
+564 SILERGTHDELLA
-577 RDGLYAK
+577 RNGLYAK

-591 DRFSEVDVEAVLAD
+591 DRFSETDVEAVLAD
-605 LPPIPPIAVDR
+605 LT